1 MCYPSDHEDGI
12 YIPQWAMWYVL
23 ELEEFLGRTPS
34 VDKED
39 YRKLCYDL
47 LAYFKQYENADGLLE
62 KLPSWN
68 FVEWS
73 RANGWTHDVNYPTN
87 MLYVG
92 TLRAIANIF
101 DDEALREKS
110 DAMEAT
116 VIRLGFNGEYFFDH
130 AVRNEAGVLQ
140 NVETDVSE
148 TAQYYA
154 IKFFRIAK
162 DDARYATLIRAML
175 EDFRTGAEIR
185 VGDMVMEPSNAFIGM
200 YLRLEILHRWEEY
213 RLMKRDILDMFGG
226 MAEATGTL
234 WENKD
239 TSGSLNHGF
248 TSFVA
253 VLLNHTPRE
262 FLV

>member
-1 MCYPSDHEDGI
+1 
-12 YIPQWAMWYVL
+12 
-23 ELEEFLGRTPS
+23 
-34 VDKED
+34 
-39 YRKLCYDL
+39 
-47 LAYFKQYENADGLLE
+47 
-62 KLPSWN
+62 
-68 FVEWS
+68 
-73 RANGWTHDVNYPTN
+73 
-87 MLYVG
+87 
-92 TLRAIANIF
+92 
-101 DDEALREKS
+101 
-110 DAMEAT
+110 MEAT

-213 RLMKRDILDMFGG
+213 RLLKRDILDMFGG

-248 TSFVA
+248 TSFVT

-262 FLV
+262 FLM